1 MEYIDKIIGS
11 SSLVV
16 QRVLAVK
23 MILKGYSY
31 DEIRDLLGV
40 SPSFIEKWRALYNKE
55 GASCFALGYKG
66 SEGYLSEA
74 QKKEVLDFLTSQQNC
89 SLETLT
95 SYLEEKFGV
104 IYKSKQSY
112 YNLFDLAGMSWKKTE
127 KVNPKKD
134 EQKVLEKQE
143 DIKKN
148 LNPEKKKYFQGN
160 WSS

>member
-1 MEYIDKIIGS
+1 MEDIDKIIAS
-11 SSLVV
+11 SSLVL
-16 QRVLAVK
+16 QRVLSVK
-23 MILKGYSY
+23 MVLKGYSY
-31 DEIRDLLGV
+31 GEITDLLGV

-66 SEGYLSEA
+66 SEGYLSET
-74 QKKEVLDFLTSQQNC
+74 QKKEVIDFLTSQQSCN
-89 SLETLT
+89 LETLI
-95 SYLEEKFGV
+95 SYVEEKFGV

-112 YNLFDLAGMSWKKTE
+112 YDLFNLAGMSWKKTE
-127 KVNPKKD
+127 KINPKKD

-160 WSS
+160 WSF